1 VHHVLRATRYGI
13 FRARTSLITAPDFT
27 KADVRFNMS
36 PDKVVR
42 AENKDKLQAMKDYA
56 TNTIMCRRK
65 MILEYF
71 EEQYDPFNC
80 GNCDNCMAILNNSN
94 HSMQDFTEVRLNHSC
109 NAF

>member
-1 VHHVLRATRYGI
+1 MLLWSHFL
-13 FRARTSLITAPDFT
+13 SDFT

-36 PDKVVR
+36 PDRTVR

-56 TNTIMCRRK
+56 TNTIVCRRK

-80 GNCDNCMAILNNSN
+80 GTCDNCAAILNNSN
-94 HSMQDFTEVRLNHSC
+94 HAMQDFTEVRD
-109 NAF
+109 